1 MKSKTTG
8 SIIAVTLAAVGVL
21 LLTCW
26 RSSAVEAVY
35 PVERVRQA
43 FVRSVWPRIGG
54 LFRGSAA
61 SAENV
66 RLRREVAALSVLK
79 GDVDRLTTENARL
92 RRALGYA
99 ARMPETWLAAGVLSR
114 GGGAA
119 GARHSVRVD
128 KGSLA
133 GVRTGDVV
141 VVPEGLVGRIDSVSP
156 HTAEVLL
163 ITDPSLK
170 VACEMEAGTPNR
182 AFGILSGGDE
192 EALLIRHLGNAGSL
206 APRSRV
212 CTSGRG
218 GVFPPG
224 LEIGTLLEVRR
235 DSKGLAREG
244 EVLPSVV
251 FSTLEDVFIRR
262 EK

>member
-1 MKSKTTG
+1 MKSRKTG
-8 SIIAVTLAAVGVL
+8 SIIAITLAAVGVL
-21 LLTCW
+21 LLICW
-26 RSSAVEAVY
+26 RSAAVEAAY
-35 PVERVRQA
+35 PVERVRQVFA
-43 FVRSVWPRIGG
+43 RSVWPRVRG

-61 SAENV
+61 GAENV
-66 RLRREVAALSVLK
+66 RLRREVAALSVLRS
-79 GDVDRLTTENARL
+79 DIDRLTTENARL

-133 GVRTGDVV
+133 GVRPGDVV
-141 VVPEGLVGRIDSVSP
+141 VVPEGLVGQVADVTP
-156 HTAEVLL
+156 HTADVLL

-170 VACEMEAGTPNR
+170 VACEMEAGTQGR
-182 AFGILSGGDE
+182 SFGILSGGDE
-192 EALLIRHLGNAGSL
+192 DSLRIRHLGNAGSL
-206 APRSRV
+206 TPCSRV

-218 GVFPPG
+218 GVFPRG
-224 LEIGTLLEVRR
+224 LEIGTLLEIRR
-235 DSKGLAREG
+235 DSLGLAREG
-244 EVLPSVV
+244 EVQPSVD

-262 EK
+262 EN